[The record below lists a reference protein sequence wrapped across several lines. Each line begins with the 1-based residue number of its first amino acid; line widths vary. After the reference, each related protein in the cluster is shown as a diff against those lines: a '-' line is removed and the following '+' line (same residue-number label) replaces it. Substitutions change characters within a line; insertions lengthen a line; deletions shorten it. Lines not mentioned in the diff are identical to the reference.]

1 MQEFLACMKQ
11 HQGQHIECKAL
22 SKKYLEC
29 RMNKGLM
36 QAEELERLG
45 FDEAGMTKTRDRVP
59 VNEGRKEGEGFVA
72 GLGVKRTRYKKE
84 DKE

>member
-1 MQEFLACMKQ
+1 MKQ

-36 QAEELERLG
+36 QEEELEQLG
-45 FDEAGMTKTRDRVP
+45 FHEEAMKKTERVTM
-59 VNEGRKEGEGFVA
+59 NEGRKEGEGFVA
-72 GLGVKRTRYKKE
+72 GLGVKRTRYKKQ